1 MAIKGESSLAA
12 KRAALGN
19 YLKMYF
25 NKNQGVRIGETAV
38 VSRRLHKKGPRVFPH
53 IQILIEL
60 DAGQV
65 FSKCTE
71 PNRAVHIDVYHEPAQ
86 IRAVPVARRIWA
98 AINAYLVEE
107 SDRFIQSEFDE
118 LLEPSEVAGRI
129 RLATAEAQGTV
140 ARLVGQGYDE
150 YAEIPEDLSDHV
162 HLVMEL
168 PESWYGLVLDLIEVT
183 EDAIFEQGYQIRKIM
198 GISHGFKKGVQM
210 EEIRGFSM
218 PFFPGKKDKDQTDN
232 VIRVQNQKQ
241 AIMALARRLGS
252 VEEVEDLMD
261 SMRGNL
267 LQRISNRPQRKR
279 QGNLDALVDQMADA
293 GLVDKGL
300 LGPTLTEE
308 GEDLQNYLV
317 GNKQEMEALLR
328 RILRKFPKGSK
339 RYQRFA
345 KTQFES
351 RSKEKINKRKV
362 LRQDDDSGSSVVA
375 VPETVLEGA
384 KRSLKDGLEHIR
396 ISKEDVQVYGKRS
409 YVPIDIC
416 LLVDCSASMAG
427 DKSQAAWQLAEYLL
441 LSSRERVAVV
451 VFQEM
456 NARVAVHFTRNQKRL
471 RAGLRSVNPEGM
483 TPLAHGLVKSLEL
496 IEDTGVRNPLLV
508 LITDGMPTYPL
519 WTYDSKADAIKAA
532 RMLVDAKIRL
542 ACIGVRSNREFL
554 KELAGAAQGTLYI
567 VDNLNRDTLIQVL
580 HEEREIIT
588 SLRE

>member
-38 VSRRLHKKGPRVFPH
+38 VSRRLHKKSPRVFPH

-86 IRAVPVARRIWA
+86 IKAVPLARRIWA
-98 AINAYLVEE
+98 AINKYLEEE
-107 SDRFIQSEFDE
+107 SDRFRQSETDE
-118 LLEPSEVAGRI
+118 LLQPSDVAGRI

-140 ARLVGQGYDE
+140 ARLVGQGYDD
-150 YAEIPEDLSDHV
+150 YTEIPEDLSDHV

-183 EDAIFEQGYQIRKIM
+183 EDAIYEQGYQIRKIM

-210 EEIRGFSM
+210 EKSAVLVCPFSWQ
-218 PFFPGKKDKDQTDN
+218 KDKDQTDN

-252 VEEVEDLMD
+252 VEEVEDLLD

-267 LQRISNRPQRKR
+267 LQRISNQAAAEKA
-279 QGNLDALVDQMADA
+279 GNLDALIDQMADA

-308 GEDLQNYLV
+308 GEELQNYLV

-328 RILRKFPKGSK
+328 EFCGNSRKALNATNGLPRLSLN
-339 RYQRFA
+339 QEA
-345 KTQFES
+345 
-351 RSKEKINKRKV
+351 RK
-362 LRQDDDSGSSVVA
+362 D
-375 VPETVLEGA
+375 
-384 KRSLKDGLEHIR
+384 
-396 ISKEDVQVYGKRS
+396 
-409 YVPIDIC
+409 
-416 LLVDCSASMAG
+416 
-427 DKSQAAWQLAEYLL
+427 
-441 LSSRERVAVV
+441 
-451 VFQEM
+451 
-456 NARVAVHFTRNQKRL
+456 
-471 RAGLRSVNPEGM
+471 
-483 TPLAHGLVKSLEL
+483 
-496 IEDTGVRNPLLV
+496 
-508 LITDGMPTYPL
+508 
-519 WTYDSKADAIKAA
+519 
-532 RMLVDAKIRL
+532 
-542 ACIGVRSNREFL
+542 
-554 KELAGAAQGTLYI
+554 
-567 VDNLNRDTLIQVL
+567 
-580 HEEREIIT
+580 
-588 SLRE
+588 

>member
-38 VSRRLHKKGPRVFPH
+38 VSRRLHKKSPRVFPH

-86 IRAVPVARRIWA
+86 IKAVPLARRIWA
-98 AINAYLVEE
+98 AINKYLEEE
-107 SDRFIQSEFDE
+107 SDRFRQSETDE
-118 LLEPSEVAGRI
+118 LLQPSDVAGRI

-140 ARLVGQGYDE
+140 ARLVGQGYDD
-150 YAEIPEDLSDHV
+150 YTEIPEDLSDHV

-183 EDAIFEQGYQIRKIM
+183 EDAIYEQGYQIRKIM

-252 VEEVEDLMD
+252 VEEVEDLLD

-279 QGNLDALVDQMADA
+279 QGNLDALIDQMADA

-308 GEDLQNYLV
+308 GEELQNYLV

-362 LRQDDDSGSSVVA
+362 LRQDDESGSSVVA

-384 KRSLKDGLEHIR
+384 KRSLKDGLERVR

-456 NARVAVHFTRNQKRL
+456 NARVAVPFTRNQKRL

-496 IEDTGVRNPLLV
+496 IEETGVRNPLLV

-532 RMLVDAKIRL
+532 RILIDAKIRL

-554 KELAGAAQGTLYI
+554 KELAAAAQGTLYI